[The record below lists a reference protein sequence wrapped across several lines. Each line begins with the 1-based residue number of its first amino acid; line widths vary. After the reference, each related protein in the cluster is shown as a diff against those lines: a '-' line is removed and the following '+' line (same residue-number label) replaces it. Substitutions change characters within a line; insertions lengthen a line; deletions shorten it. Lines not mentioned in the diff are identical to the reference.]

1 MVNRVT
7 LIGRL
12 GADPEVRRLDN
23 GVAVARFSVATNE
36 SYKDNMGNW
45 QDRTEWHNVVA
56 WRLMAEKA
64 ENGLKKGSLVYV
76 DGKISTRKWQD
87 QNGNDLYSTDVV
99 ANYLRNVSGK
109 EGGTSN
115 NFPSATDDPLYAASG
130 TSNTSP
136 SPQSSAA
143 PNTSTESEGTTSQT
157 ETTDAAADDDLP
169 F

>member
-1 MVNRVT
+1 MVNKVT

-12 GADPEVRRLDN
+12 GADPEVRRLEN

-36 SYKDNMGNW
+36 NYKDNMGNW

-64 ENGLKKGSLVYV
+64 ENGLKKGSLVYI

-87 QNGNDLYSTDVV
+87 QNGNDRYSTDVV
-99 ANYLRNVSGK
+99 ANYLRNISGK
-109 EGGTSN
+109 DGGSN
-115 NFPSATDDPLYAASG
+115 NFPSLADDPMGSTAAIAS
-130 TSNTSP
+130 TNTTA
-136 SPQSSAA
+136 AA
-143 PNTSTESEGTTSQT
+143 PVTSTAKSEP
-157 ETTDAAADDDLP
+157 EVTDSADDDLP